1 MQHLSKWCL
10 AESIRWTQK
19 ENYYVLVFLFRRHL
33 KFLNLLSTSYL
44 TIPEREAYVEIG
56 APFYVAADAEIDVV
70 MSRMPVNRPD
80 YFAPAFAC
88 E

>member
-1 MQHLSKWCL
+1 LSDSEIKL
-10 AESIRWTQK
+10 LRVGFS
-19 ENYYVLVFLFRRHL
+19 
-33 KFLNLLSTSYL
+33 LSTSL
-44 TIPEREAYVEIG
+44 KISQPTVHFLFDDPYVEVG

-70 MSRMPVNRPD
+70 ISRMPVNRRD